1 MFKPQEEVLYNFNLQ
16 CDVKR
21 KPSKLSINVKGE
33 GYAVHPL
40 LRLEQSDD
48 QLKSLNAT
56 TKSDK
61 TGPTYLTLL
70 PAPATNIADFGAV
83 QILDSISKTISV
95 TNNGKFNFDYL
106 WSIDSISPML
116 SLTGGKMGGTLL
128 KGEELSYKIG
138 FSPQSEESVDGSV
151 MTFTVAG
158 KYVYNI
164 LCRGQGVKPAL
175 RFSSMN
181 FNFGPC
187 FITSPGGSTVVEE
200 QLLRVTNHDPSSN
213 ISIEC
218 AFQKTRALWVECPPT
233 VVTPGMVLEV
243 IFSFSLS
250 YLTLIVNFYAY
261 FGIY

>member
-48 QLKSLNAT
+48 QLKGAT
-56 TKSDK
+56 KGNK

-70 PAPATNIADFGAV
+70 PAPITNIADFGAV

-116 SLTGGKMGGTLL
+116 SLSGGKMGGTLL

-243 IFSFSLS
+243 I
-250 YLTLIVNFYAY
+250 
-261 FGIY
+261 